1 MAPQWRDDLNAA
13 LGASRA
19 AQAAGDTVAAMQYAN
34 QAMAAAQTGP
44 ARRAA
49 SEALNAAMAPGLQ
62 RYDEQMAQLF
72 QPPAAEPAPGGP
84 VGDAGGGETE
94 QDRYYAWR
102 RQQDI
107 NERAEM
113 QRQER
118 ATASSF
124 LRGIL
129 EQYGMG
135 SLASQVENLVGTWG
149 TNVDVI
155 AENLRQTQ
163 EYKTRFK
170 GLVQLQQ
177 KGITDIRNEAD
188 YLQLETNYRQVFR
201 EAGLRDFLGQSGT
214 QAEYDAIAKL
224 VGDFSLSV
232 NEVRARVADAQRVAA
247 ESPPE
252 VRQALRDYYGVD
264 SADLVAY
271 TLDPVRTAT
280 RINEKAN
287 AAILGGYAARAG
299 LQVGAG
305 AAERLVGGVGEQD
318 IEVGAVQQELS
329 QAREVRD
336 ATRRLAEIEQSIL
349 TDEEVLESRA
359 GTDIEAGQKIRT
371 LQSRERARFGG
382 QAGLSSR
389 SLSRSSGV

>member
-1 MAPQWRDDLNAA
+1 MAPQWRSDLNAA

-62 RYDEQMAQLF
+62 RYDEQMAQMF
-72 QPPAAEPAPGGP
+72 AAPQTPQ
-84 VGDAGGGETE
+84 DDGGGGGGGGGDTGF
-94 QDRYYAWR
+94 DYGAWR
-102 RQQDI
+102 RDQDI
-107 NERAEM
+107 AERAEM

-135 SLASQVENLVGTWG
+135 SLASQAENLINTWG
-149 TNVDVI
+149 STNLEVI
-155 AENLRQTQ
+155 AERLRQTE

-188 YLQLETNYRQVFR
+188 YLQLETSYRQVFR

-318 IEVGAVQQELS
+318 IEVGAVQQELA

-359 GTDIEAGQKIRT
+359 GTDIEAGEKVRG

-382 QAGLSSR
+382 QAGLTSR